1 MAASSLSSPQQVYRL
16 TRRVCAQLVDD
27 GEEPKT
33 LEGLEPP
40 VAAGAT
46 LKLDTAPEPE
56 PEAEAE
62 AEPEAE
68 E

>member
-1 MAASSLSSPQQVYRL
+1 MAASSLSSAQVCRL

-33 LEGLEPP
+33 LEGLELP

>member
-1 MAASSLSSPQQVYRL
+1 MY
-16 TRRVCAQLVDD
+16 
-27 GEEPKT
+27 EEPKT